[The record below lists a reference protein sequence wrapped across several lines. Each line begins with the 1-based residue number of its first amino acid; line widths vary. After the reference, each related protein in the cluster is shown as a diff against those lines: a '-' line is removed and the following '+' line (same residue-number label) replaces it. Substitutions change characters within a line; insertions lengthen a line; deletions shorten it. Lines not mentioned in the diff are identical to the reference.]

1 MKLKQEIKNEIMK
14 VVAESFETGHF
25 SELDELEIAASI
37 LEHYPELDLNGQK
50 QVYEQACEYYLEL
63 VNLGPV
69 GFYEEFK
76 DVYDFDPMFVEEYG
90 HYYDDEDEDEDD

>member
-1 MKLKQEIKNEIMK
+1 MLKPDMKNEI
-14 VVAESFETGHF
+14 AEIVKMSFETGHF

-37 LEHYPELDLNGQK
+37 IEYYPELDLSGQK
-50 QVYEQACEYYLEL
+50 RVYEQACEYYLEL
-63 VNLGPV
+63 VNYGPV

-90 HYYDDEDEDEDD
+90 HYYDDGEDEE